1 MGRSLVWQSAEPG
14 GEAVHA
20 GAADTAG
27 SSCNT
32 QRVDQGSRSDLE
44 LPGPCSDPPELGQR
58 ELERV
63 QYFRL
68 NVCQRTGKG
77 HQCTPVKW
85 EAFQLP
91 FGAL

>member
-44 LPGPCSDPPELGQR
+44 LPGPCS
-58 ELERV
+58 
-63 QYFRL
+63 
-68 NVCQRTGKG
+68 
-77 HQCTPVKW
+77 
-85 EAFQLP
+85 
-91 FGAL
+91 